1 MIAASSLRTTVP
13 VPYSYVDGI
22 IELDGEQVPVVYFR
36 QEPNKPW
43 IKVKPFQNLSGAL
56 NISHI
61 TARVAAE
68 DKGSLKDLVASQGLP
83 LNESAPDYTNYNEG
97 KAIYVNE
104 SGLFAI
110 LLFIQKPELK
120 LFANW
125 VTSEVLPEIKRTGS
139 YSCKSDKLPLATQ
152 NRVETAV
159 DVFAHPPHDMVQQFW
174 ISAIKEKTLTFQ
186 AEEAWKRAVFKV
198 NEEAHAKTSK
208 ADGEAHAWALKA
220 DAEART
226 QTLKADEEA
235 RQAVAEA
242 RTQTLKADEEARQ
255 AVAGARTQTLKADE
269 EARQAVAGARTQTLK
284 ADEEAHARTSKADE
298 EAHVRNS
305 KADEEAHVRNS
316 KADEEARSRTSKADE
331 EAHAWMLK
339 ADAEARTQT
348 LKADEEAKIKV
359 IKSSARADLAKISA
373 EKKRVVTVCKADE
386 LEAMERIVAATAR
399 LSSMPAAISPLSADS
414 NALLEAP
421 ELATTVVPDQIAP
434 EQPPVKRR
442 RQIGAGYKPEFAC
455 YRAVGISDSDVPKD
469 HTEANLWYKKA
480 LRIQMERRP
489 PEANNGRMKLCP
501 FGTTRLDNG
510 LMVPY
515 NVSTPPRRLPA

>member
-13 VPYSYVDGI
+13 VRFSYVDGI
-22 IELDGEQVPVVYFR
+22 IEVDGKQVPVVYFR

-43 IKVKPFQNLSGAL
+43 FMVKPIQNLSGAV
-56 NISHI
+56 NMTHT
-61 TARVAAE
+61 TARVAAK
-68 DKGSLKDLVASQGLP
+68 DKGSLKDLVASRGLP

-97 KAIYVNE
+97 RAIYVNE

-110 LLFIQKPELK
+110 LLFSQKPELK
-120 LFANW
+120 LFRRW
-125 VTSEVLPEIKRTGS
+125 VTSEVLPEIFRTGS
-139 YSCKSDKLPLATQ
+139 YKGKSDKLPLATQ

-242 RTQTLKADEEARQ
+242 RTQTLKADKE
-255 AVAGARTQTLKADE
+255 T
-269 EARQAVAGARTQTLK
+269 
-284 ADEEAHARTSKADE
+284 HARTSKADK

-305 KADEEAHVRNS
+305 KADEEA
-316 KADEEARSRTSKADE
+316 
-331 EAHAWMLK
+331 
-339 ADAEARTQT
+339 
-348 LKADEEAKIKV
+348 KIKV
-359 IKSSARADLAKISA
+359 IKSRARVDLAKISA

-386 LEAMERIVAATAR
+386 LEAMERIDAATAR
-399 LSSMPAAISPLSADS
+399 LSSMPAVISPPSAVN
-414 NALLEAP
+414 NALLEAS
-421 ELATTVVPDQIAP
+421 ELATAPAHIAS

-442 RQIGAGYKPEFAC
+442 RQIGDKPEFAC

-469 HTEANLWYKKA
+469 LTEANL
-480 LRIQMERRP
+480 
-489 PEANNGRMKLCP
+489 
-501 FGTTRLDNG
+501 
-510 LMVPY
+510 
-515 NVSTPPRRLPA
+515 